1 MQVSAVA
8 HWFGPELESMP
19 RLAEAGYRRLEVTRK
34 QDAKAAAADIRAL
47 AGRLD
52 LQVHSV
58 MCWNP
63 GIADGDDSARR
74 QAYELL
80 LDNIAWAA
88 DLGAG
93 ILETVPMWKGDA
105 DERPAAWERA
115 VTALQRAGQVAAERG
130 VTLVIEPV
138 NRWETSLVN
147 TLAEGA
153 RMAAEVGLPSVKL
166 MGDTFHMHLCE
177 RDLCAAI
184 RQVAPLLAHFHF
196 SDNDRLC
203 PGLGLMELPR
213 LVNTLAEVGYT
224 GSLSL
229 SEVNRRQ
236 DPYLIAGLGL
246 RYTQALIDAAEARVG
261 PLAPPK

>member
-19 RLAEAGYRRLEVTRK
+19 RLAEVGYRRVEVTRK
-34 QDAKAAAADIRAL
+34 EDAKASAADMRAL
-47 AGRLD
+47 AGRLG
-52 LQVHSV
+52 VEIHSV
-58 MCWNP
+58 MCWNR
-63 GIADGDDSARR
+63 GIADADEAPRQ
-74 QAYELL
+74 QAYRSL

-93 ILETVPMWKGDA
+93 ILETVPMWKGGA
-105 DERPAAWERA
+105 DDRPAAWERA
-115 VTALQRAGQVAAERG
+115 VTALQRAGQVAAELG

-138 NRWETSLVN
+138 NRWETSLAN

-177 RDLCAAI
+177 RDLCAAV
-184 RQVAPLLAHFHF
+184 RQAAPVLAHFHF

-203 PGLGLMELPR
+203 PGLGMMDLPH

-229 SEVNRRQ
+229 SEVSRRQ
-236 DPYLIAGLGL
+236 DPDLIAGLGL
-246 RYTQALIDAAEARVG
+246 RYTQALIDIAQARVG